1 MAEREVNNYLTLLKQ
16 QNIRNWTD
24 LDYLSMTA
32 LKFAIANVGMRQSRE
47 LDSEDLRRIEAIGAE
62 IDAYLNDPTR

>member
-1 MAEREVNNYLTLLKQ
+1 MA
-16 QNIRNWTD
+16 
-24 LDYLSMTA
+24 A

-47 LDSEDLRRIEAIGAE
+47 LTTKTSAARGDRAE

>member
-1 MAEREVNNYLTLLKQ
+1 MA
-16 QNIRNWTD
+16 
-24 LDYLSMTA
+24 A

-47 LDSEDLRRIEAIGAE
+47 LDNEDLRRLEAVGAE